1 MYNIKNAQTE
11 FKKAEEWLINEYG
24 QIHTGRATP
33 LVLDGVQV
41 EQYGSFAPIRNVAS
55 ISIEDPKTIR
65 IAPWDKSVVKSIEKA
80 LTDSNLGLGVVAD
93 SDGVRLIFPALTT
106 ERRQQTVK
114 ILGTL
119 QEEARIRVRKTREN
133 EMKEVDNLSKEG
145 MGEDEKKRIQ
155 SDIQKIVDETNKN
168 LKIDSNNL
176 NPLVE
181 SASSPK

>member
-1 MYNIKNAQTE
+1 MSYNIKNAQTE
-11 FKKAEEWLINEYG
+11 FNKAAEWLTNEYS

-41 EQYGSFAPIRNVAS
+41 ELYDMMQPIRNVAS

-65 IAPWDKSVVKSIEKA
+65 IAPWDKNAVKAIEKS

-93 SDGVRLIFPALTT
+93 SDGIRLIFPALTT

-133 EMKEVDNLSKEG
+133 EMKELDEVAKQG
-145 MGEDEKKRIQ
+145 MGEDEKKRLQ
-155 SDIQKIVDETNKN
+155 ADIQKIVDETNKALEEIFKKKEIEVMN
-168 LKIDSNNL
+168 
-176 NPLVE
+176 
-181 SASSPK
+181 

>member
-1 MYNIKNAQTE
+1 MSHNIKEIQSE
-11 FKKAEEWLINEYG
+11 FKKAEEWLNTEYS

-41 EQYGSFAPIRNVAS
+41 ELYEMMQPIRNVAS

-65 IAPWDKSVVKSIEKA
+65 IAPWDKNAVKAIEKS
-80 LTDSNLGLGVVAD
+80 LTDGNLGLGVVAD

-119 QEEARIRVRKTREN
+119 QEDARIRVRKIREN
-133 EMKEVDNLSKEG
+133 AMKDLDNEAKDG

-155 SDIQKIVDETNKN
+155 TEIQKIVDETNKN
-168 LKIDSNNL
+168 LEDIFKKKEAEVL
-176 NPLVE
+176 G
-181 SASSPK
+181 

>member
-1 MYNIKNAQTE
+1 MSYNIKNAQTE
-11 FKKAEEWLINEYG
+11 FNKAVEWLTNEYQ

-41 EQYGSFAPIRNVAS
+41 ELYDMMQPIRNVAS

-65 IAPWDKSVVKSIEKA
+65 IAPWDKNAVKAIEKS
-80 LTDSNLGLGVVAD
+80 LTDGNLGLGVVAD
-93 SDGVRLIFPALTT
+93 SDGIRLIFPALTT

-133 EMKEVDNLSKEG
+133 EMKELDEIAKEG
-145 MGEDEKKRIQ
+145 MGEDEKKRLQ
-155 SDIQKIVDETNKN
+155 ADIQKIVDETNKSLEEVFKKKEIEVMN
-168 LKIDSNNL
+168 
-176 NPLVE
+176 
-181 SASSPK
+181 

>member
-1 MYNIKNAQTE
+1 MPMSYNIKNTQTA
-11 FKKAEEWLINEYG
+11 FKAAEEWLTSEYG

-33 LVLDGVQV
+33 LVLDGTNV
-41 EQYGSFAPIRNVAS
+41 EVYGAMQPIRNVAS

-65 IAPWDKSVVKSIEKA
+65 IAPWDKSTVKAIEKA

-114 ILGTL
+114 ILGNL
-119 QEEARIRVRKTREN
+119 KEDARIRVRKTREN
-133 EMKEVDNLSKEG
+133 EMKELDNSSDG

-155 SDIQKIVDETNKN
+155 ADIQKIVDETNKN
-168 LKIDSNNL
+168 LEDIFKKKEAEIL
-176 NPLVE
+176 G
-181 SASSPK
+181 